1 MGRRTGE
8 VRSNRCPNDTTS
20 TAAAAMSEWILE
32 LPFCCFY
39 SLVLSNKLCTME
51 KFSSFLKPHRYV
63 SLTQDSQASDSM
75 EKLLEPQELE
85 ARIRHGRSGVLLT
98 WCRAAYLLIAW
109 VLTASLAS
117 LWLNALVNPSDL
129 RGIELKDLE
138 FSKSSH
144 EGIEAS
150 Q

>member
-1 MGRRTGE
+1 
-8 VRSNRCPNDTTS
+8 
-20 TAAAAMSEWILE
+20 
-32 LPFCCFY
+32 
-39 SLVLSNKLCTME
+39 ME
-51 KFSSFLKPHRYV
+51 KFSSLLKPHRYV

-98 WCRAAYLLIAW
+98 WCRAVYLLIAW